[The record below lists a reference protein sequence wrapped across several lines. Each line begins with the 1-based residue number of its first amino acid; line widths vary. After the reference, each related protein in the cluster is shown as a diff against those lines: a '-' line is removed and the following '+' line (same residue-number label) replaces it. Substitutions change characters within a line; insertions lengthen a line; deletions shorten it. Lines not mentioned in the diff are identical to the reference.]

1 LLPLRP
7 FATETFLPFGSSLE
21 IDSHTNLPPAREWLG
36 VIDELFR
43 EALCANGPYYR
54 LLVAFRIAEAI
65 SILKKL
71 ALETCRKRGID
82 TPLPKNPKLSKSE
95 IYDRG
100 ATIDPKLAKKG
111 ETLSLQ
117 ELCETWRDST
127 STSICA
133 TAIWLQ
139 PA

>member
-7 FATETFLPFGSSLE
+7 FATETFLPFEPNLE
-21 IDSHTNLPPAREWLG
+21 IDSHIPP
-36 VIDELFR
+36 FR
-43 EALCANGPYYR
+43 KALCANGPYYR

-71 ALETCRKRGID
+71 VLETCRKRGID

-100 ATIDPKLAKKG
+100 AAIDPKLAKKG

-117 ELCETWRDST
+117 ELCETWRAST
-127 STSICA
+127 STSISA